1 MYYDKYPIGH
11 PEKIV
16 KPKQHDKN
24 WFGLIYCKI
33 LPPKGLYL
41 PVLPVKQK
49 AGQAHKLIF
58 GLCRS
63 CINKVDMKCNHIKT
77 ATIKCLDNCK
87 IKDCLKCKLA
97 KKIIK
102 DKCQQC
108 YNIRNSQ
115 CQHTDSERAITGFWT
130 TVEVNK
136 AIEVGYK
143 IIDIYEVHHFNTTS
157 TELWKSYI
165 RKFLKIKLE
174 TSPFNCSEEEYR
186 QKAKLQEIEL
196 GELKP
201 NPGLRF
207 ISKICLNSLWGKFGQ
222 NVKASHKEYI
232 DNERDFYSI
241 ITNDKVDNLALSFI
255 NKPSPLGFTNDTL
268 VYATYDED
276 INFIKTN
283 FNTNVYIAC
292 FTTSHARLRLY
303 NMMELLGNSVCYC
316 DTDSI
321 IYAEN
326 EENKQKVKQYLG
338 DSLGEWTDELDGKHM
353 KLFCS
358 AQPKD
363 YGYVLS
369 NNEIK
374 GKVKGFRTSAETEY
388 QMTNENRIKLITG
401 ALDSIA
407 ISQNTFAIAKSQI
420 FTEQMTKNWC
430 ANFDKRVIVKNSEYD
445 FDTVPFGY

>member
-1 MYYDKYPIGH
+1 
-11 PEKIV
+11 
-16 KPKQHDKN
+16 
-24 WFGLIYCKI
+24 
-33 LPPKGLYL
+33 
-41 PVLPVKQK
+41 
-49 AGQAHKLIF
+49 
-58 GLCRS
+58 
-63 CINKVDMKCNHIKT
+63 
-77 ATIKCLDNCK
+77 
-87 IKDCLKCKLA
+87 
-97 KKIIK
+97 
-102 DKCQQC
+102 
-108 YNIRNSQ
+108 
-115 CQHTDSERAITGFWT
+115 
-130 TVEVNK
+130 
-136 AIEVGYK
+136 
-143 IIDIYEVHHFNTTS
+143 
-157 TELWKSYI
+157 
-165 RKFLKIKLE
+165 
-174 TSPFNCSEEEYR
+174 
-186 QKAKLQEIEL
+186 
-196 GELKP
+196 
-201 NPGLRF
+201 
-207 ISKICLNSLWGKFGQ
+207 
-222 NVKASHKEYI
+222 
-232 DNERDFYSI
+232 
-241 ITNDKVDNLALSFI
+241 
-255 NKPSPLGFTNDTL
+255 
-268 VYATYDED
+268 
-276 INFIKTN
+276 
-283 FNTNVYIAC
+283 
-292 FTTSHARLRLY
+292 
-303 NMMELLGNSVCYC
+303 MMELLGNSVCYC